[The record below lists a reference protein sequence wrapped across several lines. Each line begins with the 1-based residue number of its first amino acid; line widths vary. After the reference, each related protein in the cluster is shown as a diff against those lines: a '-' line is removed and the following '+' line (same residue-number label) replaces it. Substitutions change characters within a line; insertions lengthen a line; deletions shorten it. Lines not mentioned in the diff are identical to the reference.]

1 MASPIITPL
10 PVQTDTEYRPIS
22 RMAVAGLILAIPS
35 MLIFAMSSLWW
46 LLILVCLPA
55 AIISIMALRQ
65 IRQSEGNLA
74 GEAVAMLAIV
84 ISVGC
89 GLGWITMV
97 TVTKYITENEAKSA
111 VDQWIYKMQHNEP
124 GAAFLL
130 MMSPRKREI
139 TYNPEDYGRLRR
151 QFPTSKHVSQFD
163 NFLIDPICGI
173 LMRYRD
179 QASLTYDMLLET
191 KTLNNSTS
199 YKFRYL
205 LNSPIGNGSCVIS
218 AVSEDYLTDAGVRRD
233 WFMSID
239 NNATQFQHTSY
250 GEQLMTA
257 SNRAQLILERFV
269 FAIAN
274 DEKEIYEPMLSTNNR
289 GDFSTV
295 LGYIR
300 PQDKTGPVFLSLQK
314 PMRLRSDKL
323 DGKRW
328 TLNFDCT
335 TVVEN
340 SRGVD
345 FSVICTTDDINSN
358 KWIMNDIRFLGMKR
372 LSSESGMQLIT
383 PIDAAPAAPKAPAK

>member
-22 RMAVAGLILAIPS
+22 RMAVAGLILAIPW

-55 AIISIMALRQ
+55 AIVSIMALRQ

-89 GLGWITMV
+89 GLGWLTMV
-97 TVTKYITENEAKSA
+97 TVTKYITENEARAA

-130 MMSPRKREI
+130 MQSPRRREI
-139 TYNPEDYGRLRR
+139 TYNPEEYSRLRR
-151 QFPTSKHVSQFD
+151 QFPTARHVSQFD
-163 NFLIDPICGI
+163 NFLIDPICG
-173 LMRYRD
+173 LLLRYRD

-191 KTLNNSTS
+191 KQINNATN

-205 LNSPIGNGSCVIS
+205 LKSPIGNGSCVVS
-218 AVSEDYLTDAGVRRD
+218 AVSEDYLTNAGVRRD
-233 WFMSID
+233 WVMSID
-239 NNATQFQHTSY
+239 NNATFFEHTSY

-257 SNRAQLILERFV
+257 FNRAQITLEKFV

-274 DEKEIYEPMLSTNNR
+274 DEKEVYGPMMSANNK

-300 PQDKTGPVFLSLQK
+300 PQDKSGPVFLSLQK

-323 DGKRW
+323 DGKKW
-328 TLNFDCT
+328 TLNIDCT
-335 TVVEN
+335 IVVEN
-340 SRGVD
+340 VRGVE
-345 FSVICTTDDINSN
+345 FSVTCTCDDINSN
-358 KWIMNDIRFLGMKR
+358 QWIMNNIRFLGMKR
-372 LSSESGMQLIT
+372 LSNEAGLQMANPVDLAPQT
-383 PIDAAPAAPKAPAK
+383 PPAPAK

>member
-22 RMAVAGLILAIPS
+22 RMAVAGLVLAIPS
-35 MLIFAMSSLWW
+35 MLIFAMSNLWW

-55 AIISIMALRQ
+55 AIVSIMALRQ

-74 GEAVAMLAIV
+74 GEAVALLAIV

-89 GLGWITMV
+89 GLGWLTMM
-97 TVTKYITENEAKSA
+97 TVTKYITENEARA
-111 VDQWIYKMQHNEP
+111 TVDQWIYKMQNNEP

-139 TYNPEDYGRLRR
+139 TFSPEDHGRLRR
-151 QFPTSKHVSQFD
+151 QFPTAKHVSQFD

-179 QASLTYDMLLET
+179 QASLKYDMLLDT
-191 KTLNNSTS
+191 KSLNNSTS
-199 YKFRYL
+199 YKFRYV
-205 LNSPIGNGSCVIS
+205 LNSPVGNGTCVIS

-233 WFMSID
+233 WVMSID

-257 SNRAQLILERFV
+257 FNRAQSALEKFV
-269 FAIAN
+269 FAIAI
-274 DEKEIYEPMLSTNNR
+274 DEKEVYQAMLSKENL
-289 GDFSTV
+289 GEFSTV

-300 PQDKTGPVFLSLQK
+300 PQDKQGEIFLSLQK

-323 DGKRW
+323 EGNRW
-328 TLNFDCT
+328 TMTIDCT
-335 TVVEN
+335 TVIEN
-340 SRGVD
+340 SRGVE
-345 FSVICTTDDINSN
+345 FSVTCTTDDLSKNQWTLSN
-358 KWIMNDIRFLGMKR
+358 VRFMGMKR
-372 LSSESGMQLIT
+372 LSDEAGFKMVT
-383 PIDAAPAAPKAPAK
+383 PVDSAPMTPAAPTK